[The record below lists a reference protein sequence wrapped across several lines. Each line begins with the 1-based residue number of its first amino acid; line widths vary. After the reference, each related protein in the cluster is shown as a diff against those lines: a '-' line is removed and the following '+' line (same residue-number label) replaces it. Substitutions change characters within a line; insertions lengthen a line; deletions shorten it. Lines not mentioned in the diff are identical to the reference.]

1 MKLLRVIA
9 SVDPATGGPV
19 SGLRAVTPELDL
31 LGHETEFLTVD
42 DPTAGF
48 LQSWVGRVHALGP
61 VKNRYARS
69 PRVRPW
75 LEKNIGRYDAVVV
88 HGLWQ
93 DLGRTVSDICRTPGT
108 PPYFVIPH
116 GMLDPSLRTTYPVRH
131 FKKWIYWQLIERHVL
146 RDARAVLFT
155 CEEERRLARETFPR
169 YACNEAVI
177 SYGASVPD
185 AGDLAFASAWEAR
198 CPAVAGKPFWLYLGR
213 VHSKKGV
220 DLLLR
225 AYARIRQF
233 SATLALSTLPDLV
246 IAGPC
251 LDEGYLAALK
261 QLAANKN
268 IAQHVHWV
276 GMLAGAAKWGA
287 LHAAEMF
294 VLPSHQENFG
304 IAVVEALACGRPVLI
319 TDRVN
324 IWREL
329 AKDGSALVETDDE
342 SGIERLL
349 QRWLALGDE
358 RRRHMSEAA
367 VKSFRERFEISHA
380 AQSFSDQLAALLKPS
395 NEAPAAH

>member
-19 SGLRAVTPELDL
+19 AGLRAVTPELDL

-42 DPTAGF
+42 DPIDGF

-69 PRVRPW
+69 PRLKPW
-75 LEKNIGRYDAVVV
+75 LEKNINRYDAVVV

-93 DLGRTVSDICRTPGT
+93 DLGRTVSEVCREPGR
-108 PPYFVIPH
+108 PPYFIFPH
-116 GMLDPSLRTTYPVRH
+116 GMLDPGLRKTYPFRH
-131 FKKWIYWQLIERHVL
+131 FKKWIYWQLVERHVL
-146 RDARAVLFT
+146 REARAVLFT

-169 YACNEAVI
+169 YECNETVI
-177 SYGASVPD
+177 SYGASVPTSND
-185 AGDLAFASAWEAR
+185 PDFASAWQAR
-198 CPAVAGKPFWLYLGR
+198 CPAVTQRPFWLYLGR

-225 AYARIRQF
+225 AYARVRQLTP
-233 SATLALSTLPDLV
+233 TLALPNIPDLV

-251 LDEGYLAALK
+251 LDEGYLASLK
-261 QLAANKN
+261 QLSTNKN
-268 IAQHVHWV
+268 ISANVHWV
-276 GMLAGAAKWGA
+276 GMLTGAAKWGA

-329 AKDGSALVETDDE
+329 TKDGAALVETDDE

-349 QRWLALGDE
+349 QRWLALTDD
-358 RRRHMSEAA
+358 RRRLMSEAA
-367 VKSFRERFEISHA
+367 VKSFRERFEIVHA
-380 AQSFSDQLAALLKPS
+380 AQSFSDQLAALLKP
-395 NEAPAAH
+395 EAEVP

>member
-9 SVDPATGGPV
+9 SVDPSTGGPV
-19 SGLRAVTPELDL
+19 AGLRAVTPELDL

-42 DPTAGF
+42 DPADGF
-48 LQSWVGRVHALGP
+48 IQSWVGRVHALGP

-69 PRVRPW
+69 PLLKSW
-75 LEKNIGRYDAVVV
+75 LEKNINRYDAVVV

-93 DLGRTVSDICRTPGT
+93 DLGRTVSEVCRTPGT

-116 GMLDPSLRTTYPVRH
+116 GMLDPGLKKTYPFRH

-146 RDARAVLFT
+146 REARAVLFT

-169 YACNEAVI
+169 YECNEAVI
-177 SYGASVPD
+177 SYGAAVPKD
-185 AGDLAFASAWEAR
+185 KDPAFATTWQTR
-198 CPAVAGKPFWLYLGR
+198 CPAVTNRTFWLYLGR

-225 AYARIRQF
+225 AYARVRQL
-233 SATLALSTLPDLV
+233 SPTLALPSLPDLV

-251 LDEGYLAALK
+251 LDESYLSALK
-261 QLAANKN
+261 QLATNKK
-268 IAQHVHWV
+268 IAPYVHWV
-276 GMLAGAAKWGA
+276 GMLTGAAKWGA
-287 LHAAEMF
+287 LQAAEIF
-294 VLPSHQENFG
+294 ILPSHQENFG

-329 AKDGSALVETDDE
+329 AKDGAALVETDDE

-349 QRWLALGDE
+349 QRWLALTDE
-358 RRRHMSEAA
+358 RRRLMSEAA
-367 VKSFRERFEISHA
+367 VRSFRERFEIVHA
-380 AQSFSDQLAALLKPS
+380 AQSFSDQLAALLKPET
-395 NEAPAAH
+395 EAP

>member
-19 SGLRAVTPELDL
+19 AGLRAVTPELDL

-42 DPTAGF
+42 DPTDGF

-61 VKNRYARS
+61 VKNRYART
-69 PRVRPW
+69 PRLKHW
-75 LEKNIGRYDAVVV
+75 LEKNIKRYDAVVV

-93 DLGRTVSDICRTPGT
+93 DLGRTVSEICRTPGT
-108 PPYFVIPH
+108 PPYFVVPH
-116 GMLDPSLRTTYPVRH
+116 GMLDPALKKTYPFRH

-146 RDARAVLFT
+146 REARAVLFT

-169 YACNEAVI
+169 YECNEAVI
-177 SYGASVPD
+177 SYGASVPEGSD
-185 AGDLAFASAWEAR
+185 PAFAAAWQAR
-198 CPAVAGKPFWLYLGR
+198 CPAVTDRPFWLYLGR

-225 AYARIRQF
+225 AYARVRQL
-233 SATLALSTLPDLV
+233 SPGLALPSFPDLV

-251 LDEGYLAALK
+251 LDEGYLTALK
-261 QLAANKN
+261 QLATNRGVVPY
-268 IAQHVHWV
+268 VHWV
-276 GMLAGAAKWGA
+276 GMLTGAAKWGA
-287 LHAAEMF
+287 LQAAEMF

-349 QRWLALGDE
+349 QRWLALTNE
-358 RRRHMSEAA
+358 RRHLMSEAA
-367 VKSFRERFEISHA
+367 VKSFRDRFEITHA
-380 AQSFSDQLAALLKPS
+380 AQSFSDQLAALLKP
-395 NEAPAAH
+395 ETEDP

>member
-19 SGLRAVTPELDL
+19 AGLRAVTPELDL

-61 VKNRYARS
+61 VKNRYART
-69 PRVRPW
+69 PRLEPW
-75 LEKNIGRYDAVVV
+75 LEKNIKRYDAVVV

-93 DLGRTVSDICRTPGT
+93 DLGRTVSEICRTPGT
-108 PPYFVIPH
+108 PPYFVVPH
-116 GMLDPSLRTTYPVRH
+116 GMLDPALKKTYPFRH

-146 RDARAVLFT
+146 REARSVLFT

-169 YACNEAVI
+169 YECNESVI
-177 SYGASVPD
+177 SYGASVPEGND
-185 AGDLAFASAWEAR
+185 PAFANAWQAR
-198 CPAVAGKPFWLYLGR
+198 CPAVTSRPFWLYLGR

-225 AYARIRQF
+225 AYARVRQL
-233 SATLALSTLPDLV
+233 SPGLALPNFPDLV

-261 QLAANKN
+261 QLTTNKG
-268 IAQHVHWV
+268 IAPYVHWV
-276 GMLAGAAKWGA
+276 GMLTGAAKWGA
-287 LHAAEMF
+287 LQAAEMF

-329 AKDGSALVETDDE
+329 AKDGAALVETDDE

-349 QRWLALGDE
+349 QRWLALTNE
-358 RRRHMSEAA
+358 RRQLMSEAA
-367 VKSFRERFEISHA
+367 VKSFRDRFEIAHA
-380 AQSFSDQLAALLKPS
+380 AQSFSDQLAALLKPET
-395 NEAPAAH
+395 EAP

>member
-19 SGLRAVTPELDL
+19 AGLRAVTPELDL

-42 DPTAGF
+42 DPTDGF

-69 PRVRPW
+69 PRLRPW
-75 LEKNIGRYDAVVV
+75 LEKNINRYDAVVV

-93 DLGRTVSDICRTPGT
+93 DLGRTVSEVCREHGR

-116 GMLDPSLRTTYPVRH
+116 GMLDPALRETYPFRH
-131 FKKWIYWQLIERHVL
+131 FKKWIYWQLVERHVL
-146 RDARAVLFT
+146 REARAVLFT
-155 CEEERRLARETFPR
+155 CEEERLLAHETFPR
-169 YACNEAVI
+169 YECNEVVI
-177 SYGASVPD
+177 SYGAAVPD
-185 AGDLAFASAWEAR
+185 MRDPVFATAWQER
-198 CPAVAGKPFWLYLGR
+198 CPAVTRRPFWLYLGR

-220 DLLLR
+220 DMLLR
-225 AYARIRQF
+225 AYARVRQL
-233 SATLALSTLPDLV
+233 SPTLALPDFPDLV

-251 LDEGYLAALK
+251 IDESYLATLK
-261 QLAANKN
+261 QLATNKN
-268 IAQHVHWV
+268 ITPFVHWV
-276 GMLAGAAKWGA
+276 GMLTGAAKWGA

-294 VLPSHQENFG
+294 ILPSHQENFG

-319 TDRVN
+319 TDHVN

-329 AKDGSALVETDDE
+329 AKDGAALVETDDE

-349 QRWLALGDE
+349 QRWLALSLE

-367 VKSFRERFEISHA
+367 TQSFRDRFEIAHA
-380 AQSFSDQLAALLKPS
+380 AQSFSDQLAALLQPED
-395 NEAPAAH
+395 NAP

>member
-9 SVDPATGGPV
+9 TVDPATGGPV
-19 SGLRAVTPELDL
+19 AGLRAVTPELDL
-31 LGHETEFLTVD
+31 LGHETEFLSVD
-42 DPTAGF
+42 DPTSGF

-69 PRVRPW
+69 PRLKPW
-75 LEKNIGRYDAVVV
+75 LEKNISRYDAVVV

-93 DLGRTVSDICRTPGT
+93 DLGRTVREVCRAPGT

-116 GMLDPSLRTTYPVRH
+116 GMLDPALRKTYPFRH
-131 FKKWIYWQLIERHVL
+131 FKKWVYWQLVERHVL
-146 RDARAVLFT
+146 REARAVLFT
-155 CEEERRLARETFPR
+155 CEEERRLARETFPG
-169 YACNEAVI
+169 YKCNEAVI
-177 SYGASVPD
+177 SYGATVPQSND
-185 AGDLAFASAWEAR
+185 PAFAAAWQTR
-198 CPAVAGKPFWLYLGR
+198 CPAVTNRPFWLYLGR

-225 AYARIRQF
+225 AYARVRQLCPG
-233 SATLALSTLPDLV
+233 LALPNFPDLV

-251 LDEGYLAALK
+251 LDEGYLATLK
-261 QLAANKN
+261 QLATDKA
-268 IAQHVHWV
+268 IAPYVHWI
-276 GMLAGAAKWGA
+276 GMLSGAAKWGS

-329 AKDGSALVETDDE
+329 AKDGAALVETDDE

-349 QRWLALGDE
+349 QRWLALAAD
-358 RRRHMSEAA
+358 RRQHMSAA
-367 VKSFRERFEISHA
+367 AAQCFHERFGISHA
-380 AQSFSDQLAALLKPS
+380 AESFSDQLAALLKPEA
-395 NEAPAAH
+395 EAP